1 MNILDVSP
9 FSFLF
14 LLQFHVFFVQFTAQS
29 VEDLVRHALRA
40 LRDTLANDQELSS
53 KLVSVAV
60 VGKDH
65 PFQVYDDELV
75 QDFVC
80 FSPFPREVR
89 RWGDSIFSFRFQLW

>member
-1 MNILDVSP
+1 MPWFDQKFFRPSLVIGVEKP
-9 FSFLF
+9 VVAFS
-14 LLQFHVFFVQFTAQS
+14 AQS

-65 PFQVYDDELV
+65 PFQVYDDGIIENLV
-75 QDFVC
+75 RTIC
-80 FSPFPREVR
+80 LLLET
-89 RWGDSIFSFRFQLW
+89 